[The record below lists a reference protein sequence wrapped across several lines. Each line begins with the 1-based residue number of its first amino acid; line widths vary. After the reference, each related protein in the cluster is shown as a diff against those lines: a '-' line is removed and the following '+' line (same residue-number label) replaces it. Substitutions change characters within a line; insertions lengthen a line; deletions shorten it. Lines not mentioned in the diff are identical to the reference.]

1 MGSITQTSKR
11 TITDDDISSLKTLLS
26 STNATVL
33 TPQDEEAYS
42 ASIKRWSSAAQK
54 PAGVVVVPTNVD
66 EVARVVKYATDE
78 GIDLAVKGGG
88 HSTAGVSST
97 HGGLLIDL
105 NAKMRHVDVDL
116 DKKLFIIQGGAAW
129 GDVDQAGVQHGLAT
143 VGGTVADTG
152 VGGLTLGGGY
162 GWLSGQKGL
171 VIDNLVECT
180 IVLASGEIQKA
191 SRAEN
196 PDLFWALQGA
206 GQNFGVVTEF
216 VLKAYDQGDVFAG
229 MLIFPPTPAV
239 VEKVVAATNDLYT
252 PDAQGKTKVAGRGA
266 GGIAFARPPP
276 AEGQVMLLAVIIYFG
291 TEAEAREKYKA
302 LYDIGPVV
310 DTTAMVPYPVINT
323 VLAPPIGLRASMKG
337 TSFTMPIRAGFVTDV
352 LREYTAFTDGNDDT
366 GISLVLWE
374 VYDPAQVVAHGGDD
388 DRAGS
393 FANRGWHLNG
403 MICPIWTKPDHDA
416 ACRQWARDLTALFK
430 AELESQA
437 GQETGTGVDGGVGLK
452 GKKGATML
460 YGNYDQYDEKSR
472 DIFGENYPRLQKLKA
487 QYDPTNMFNKLFAV
501 SPQL

>member
-1 MGSITQTSKR
+1 MGSITQSSNR
-11 TITDDDISSLKTLLS
+11 SITNDDISSLKSLLS

-54 PAGVVVVPTNVD
+54 PAGVVVVPSNAD
-66 EVARVVKYATDE
+66 EVASVVKYATDQ

-97 HGGLLIDL
+97 NGGLLIDL
-105 NAKMRHVDVDL
+105 NSKMRQVDVDL
-116 DKKLFIIQGGAAW
+116 ERKVFIIQGGAAW
-129 GDVDQAGVQHGLAT
+129 GDVDQAGVKHGLAT

-162 GWLSGQKGL
+162 GWLSGQRGL

-180 IVLASGEIQKA
+180 IVLATGEIKRA
-191 SRAEN
+191 SEKEN
-196 PDLFWALQGA
+196 PDLFWALRGA

-229 MLIFPPTPAV
+229 MLIYPPTSEV
-239 VEKVVAATNDLYT
+239 IEKVVAATNDLYT
-252 PDAQGKTKVAGRGA
+252 PDTNGKTKVAGRGA

-276 AEGQVMLLAVIIYFG
+276 AEGKVMLLAVIIYFG
-291 TEAEAREKYKA
+291 GEAEAREKYKA

-310 DTTAMVPYPVINT
+310 DTTAMVSYPVINT

-337 TSFTMPIRAGFVTDV
+337 TSFTMPIRAGFVEEV
-352 LREYTAFTDGNDDT
+352 LSEYTKFTDANDDT

-374 VYDPAQVVAHGGDD
+374 VYDPNQVVAHDD
-388 DRAGS
+388 VGS

-403 MICPIWTKPDHDA
+403 MICPIWTKETNDQE
-416 ACRQWARDLTALFK
+416 CRQWARDLTALFK
-430 AELESQA
+430 AELERQA
-437 GQETGTGVDGGVGLK
+437 NVETGKGVEGGVGLK
-452 GKKGATML
+452 GNKGATML

-487 QYDPTNMFNKLFAV
+487 QYDPANMFNKLFAV
-501 SPQL
+501 TPQS